1 MSLQND
7 LRIATLL
14 DAYYAAE
21 YRWELD
27 GEWRQL
33 RIGQTAAELEA
44 FFPKSKRFGL
54 LSAWD
59 PQSIPRADS
68 VNRRADEALHTA
80 LIASG
85 LPFRPGFC
93 SAPNRSWREPSW
105 VVMDMTD
112 VDFDGLALRYGQ
124 LGTLAWQRGQPVR
137 LRMYAAQP
145 LTAKPRDFVDW
156 TGRVAP
162 PRAPAGTA
170 SSGKTGAPTR

>member
-27 GEWRQL
+27 GEWRTL
-33 RIGQTAAELEA
+33 RIGHPAPELEA
-44 FFPKSKRFGL
+44 FFPLSQRFGL

-59 PQSIPRADS
+59 PQSIPRPEA

-80 LIASG
+80 LLSSG
-85 LPFRPGFC
+85 LPFRPGFS

-105 VVMDMTD
+105 VVMDMPD
-112 VDFDGLALRYGQ
+112 PEFDRLALRHGQ
-124 LGTLAWQRGQPVR
+124 LGTLVWSRGEPVH
-137 LRMYAAQP
+137 LRMYATQP
-145 LTAKPRDFVDW
+145 LMAKARDHVEWAPLNLKTRGARLATPREVPHDD
-156 TGRVAP
+156 
-162 PRAPAGTA
+162 
-170 SSGKTGAPTR
+170 